1 VNLDDLGV
9 PHFICRVR
17 TPPLLHFV
25 SLSIGFLITFPRF
38 FNGQRLPYPLQK
50 EEVITFDSLVSV
62 AIDHASVQL
71 QQPFTG
77 VCTGPVHFSFS
88 HSVMML
94 FSPVWVILSLRRVNR
109 MQVKIGEYKLGS
121 TDDNYNILGYGVEAI
136 GGESD
141 QKLFYMRVA
150 EQYTD
155 SDIILLFITTRVRA
169 TPLVYHLCVQTHL

>member
-1 VNLDDLGV
+1 
-9 PHFICRVR
+9 
-17 TPPLLHFV
+17 
-25 SLSIGFLITFPRF
+25 
-38 FNGQRLPYPLQK
+38 
-50 EEVITFDSLVSV
+50 
-62 AIDHASVQL
+62 
-71 QQPFTG
+71 
-77 VCTGPVHFSFS
+77 
-88 HSVMML
+88 MML